1 MGSPEIP
8 IAESLAATAII
19 PSLLA
24 ITFIVA
30 FTVTLILLI
39 RKKRNSQETL
49 IEAEANYS
57 TIGPP
62 MPPVRI
68 ERNMSYEQRAVHTE
82 ATDTNSFMEANNS
95 VVLDDIGL
103 QQLLVLHEPGT
114 ESIPKRNLTVNNTSL
129 EGEPLPTEY
138 ESTSEG
144 ESNTQ
149 EYYDQ
154 DQPRG
159 NITGAT
165 RRVTHTTEMASN
177 PAYGTDVSI
186 APEIETQ
193 SNLAYE
199 HSHPRMT

>member
-1 MGSPEIP
+1 MGSPEIA

-82 ATDTNSFMEANNS
+82 ETDTNSFMEANNS

-114 ESIPKRNLTVNNTSL
+114 ESIPKRNFTVNNTSL

-144 ESNTQ
+144 ESNTH
-149 EYYDQ
+149 EYDQ

-165 RRVTHTTEMASN
+165 RTVTHTMEMASN

-186 APEIETQ
+186 APEVETQ

>member
-1 MGSPEIP
+1 MNRE
-8 IAESLAATAII
+8 L
-19 PSLLA
+19 
-24 ITFIVA
+24 
-30 FTVTLILLI
+30 FTH
-39 RKKRNSQETL
+39 K
-49 IEAEANYS
+49 
-57 TIGPP
+57 
-62 MPPVRI
+62 
-68 ERNMSYEQRAVHTE
+68 
-82 ATDTNSFMEANNS
+82 
-95 VVLDDIGL
+95 
-103 QQLLVLHEPGT
+103 PGT

-149 EYYDQ
+149 EYDQ

-165 RRVTHTTEMASN
+165 RTVTHTTEMASN

-186 APEIETQ
+186 VPEVETQ